1 VADTADTADLAAVD
15 AVGADARAEIQET
28 MGTRAA
34 RN

>member
-1 VADTADTADLAAVD
+1 MEDLAAVD
-15 AVGADARAEIQET
+15 AVGADDRAEIQET